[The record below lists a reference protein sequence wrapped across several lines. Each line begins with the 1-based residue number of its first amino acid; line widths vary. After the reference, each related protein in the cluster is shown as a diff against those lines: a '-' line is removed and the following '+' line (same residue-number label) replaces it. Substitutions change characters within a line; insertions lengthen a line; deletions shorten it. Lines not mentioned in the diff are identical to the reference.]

1 MALNTCCRC
10 ALVTEKRKKKRKLEN
25 SKKCLFR
32 NVLTFQKFKRKKVFL
47 HIFQKLLC
55 KQFERVCLKNLW
67 IWKITT
73 FLFVPSSII
82 KFSII
87 FNYTLTLCYRF
98 PRTSLL
104 LGISL
109 KYSAKLGTRANLSNF
124 SRMNIE
130 QALITQV
137 CCWKNI

>member
-1 MALNTCCRC
+1 MCCRY
-10 ALVTEKRKKKRKLEN
+10 ALVTEKRKKNNESWKILKMFIQECSDV
-25 SKKCLFR
+25 SKI
-32 NVLTFQKFKRKKVFL
+32 QRKKSL

-124 SRMNIE
+124 SRKNIE

>member
-1 MALNTCCRC
+1 MATLS
-10 ALVTEKRKKKRKLEN
+10 LRKKEKKNESGKILKMFIHECSDV
-25 SKKCLFR
+25 SKI
-32 NVLTFQKFKRKKVFL
+32 QRKKSL

-55 KQFERVCLKNLW
+55 KQFERVCLTNLW

-73 FLFVPSSII
+73 FLFLPSSII

-87 FNYTLTLCYRF
+87 FNYTLTLWYHF

-104 LGISL
+104 LGTSL

-124 SRMNIE
+124 SRKNIE